1 VPGTGVPEL
10 PLGSVVLRLDCGV
23 IELIDR
29 DRVHSLRI
37 HVNHAAARFEPRR
50 DGSLRVALGWPRNW
64 VYGMP
69 GGPGADLTW
78 DDLQPG
84 ADFTVDPGLEPAI
97 RGLLNEAAARRTMP
111 LPGAPLP

>member
-1 VPGTGVPEL
+1 MEL
-10 PLGSVVLRLDCGV
+10 PLGSVVLRLDGGV

-29 DRVHSLRI
+29 DRVQPLRI

-69 GGPGADLTW
+69 GGPGADLVW
-78 DDLQPG
+78 DALQPG
-84 ADFTVDPGLEPAI
+84 ADFTVDPSLEAAI
-97 RGLLNEAAARRTMP
+97 RGLMTQAAARRTAP
-111 LPGAPLP
+111 PRGAPLP